1 MHSAEFLVYQ
11 WQGVG
16 AKGNANHGN
25 RSVAFMVQK
34 RLSDEALLGQWDNPA
49 SDTDLRFF
57 TDIRVSV
64 RIDYRRA
71 VG

>member
-11 WQGVG
+11 WQGAG

-25 RSVAFMVQK
+25 RSVAFLVQK
-34 RLSDEALLGQWDNPA
+34 RLSDGALLGQRITRP
-49 SDTDLRFF
+49 SDTDLVFLL
-57 TDIRVSV
+57 IRVSV
-64 RIDYRRA
+64 RIDFRRT